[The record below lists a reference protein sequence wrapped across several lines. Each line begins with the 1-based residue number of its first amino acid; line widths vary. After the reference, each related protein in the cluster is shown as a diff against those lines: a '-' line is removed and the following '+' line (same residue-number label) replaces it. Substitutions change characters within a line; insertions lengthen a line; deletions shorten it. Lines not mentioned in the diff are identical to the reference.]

1 MKGCDREQTVM
12 MCLTTRHIITVTTA
26 ATMLVII
33 MNIVT
38 ITTATIVIAIAWV
51 SGPVSRRQTMG

>member
-1 MKGCDREQTVM
+1 MM